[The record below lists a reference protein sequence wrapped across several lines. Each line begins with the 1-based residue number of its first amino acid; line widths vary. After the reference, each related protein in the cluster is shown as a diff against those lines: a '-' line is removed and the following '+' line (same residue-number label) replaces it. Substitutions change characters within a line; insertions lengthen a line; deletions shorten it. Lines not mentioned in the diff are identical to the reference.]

1 MTRVRFNHMELTF
14 PRGTLTDAFRAEVAD
29 FYGGVFGWEA
39 RSVRVVGQDCLY
51 LDVDEGQFLLFAEA
65 DDPIRSP
72 SYDHLG
78 LCMDSRAE
86 VDATLAEIE
95 RRARHDDRIRLKRYE
110 DLVMDHVTVH
120 AFYVKHLLPI
130 YFDVQCLEY
139 APGCTPA
146 RRWTLVDHPAD
157 PAPAGA

>member
-1 MTRVRFNHMELTF
+1 MSSVRFNHMELTF
-14 PRGTLTDAFRAEVAD
+14 PRGTLTDAFRAAVAE

-39 RSVRVVGQDCLY
+39 RSVRVVGQDCLS
-51 LDVDEGQFLLFAEA
+51 LNVDEGQFLLLAEA

-78 LCMDSRAE
+78 LCMDTRAE
-86 VDATLAEIE
+86 VDTTLAEIE
-95 RRARHDDRIRLKRYE
+95 RRARDDDRIRLKRYD
-110 DLVMDHVTVH
+110 DLVMEHVTVH

-146 RRWTLVDHPAD
+146 RRWTLVEHPA
-157 PAPAGA
+157 PTGA